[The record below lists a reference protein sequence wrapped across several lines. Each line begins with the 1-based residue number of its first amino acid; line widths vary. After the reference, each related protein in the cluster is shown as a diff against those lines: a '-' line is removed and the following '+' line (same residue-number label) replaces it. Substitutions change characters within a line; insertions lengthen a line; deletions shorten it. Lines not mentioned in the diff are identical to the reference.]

1 MTISFEIDALP
12 RSDAGK
18 GASRRLRATGLVPG
32 IIYGGHKD
40 PQMISVVHSDL
51 LQHLEHEVF
60 YSHILTVDVAG
71 NKQQVVLKDMQRHPS
86 KPFVLHLDL
95 LRVTADEKIRVNVPL
110 HFVNES
116 KAPGVKMGG
125 IASHQLADVEISCL
139 PRDLP
144 EFIEIDMAGMEIGDV
159 VHLSEIKLPSGVEIP
174 ALASEG
180 AEDLVVASIHG
191 AQLAPEVGEGEGE
204 AGEEEEAGP
213 AVE

>member
-1 MTISFEIDALP
+1 MTISFEIGAVP

-18 GASRRLRATGLVPG
+18 GASRRLRRAGLVPA

-40 PQMISVVHSDL
+40 PEMVSVVHNEL
-51 LQHLEHEVF
+51 LQHLEHEAF
-60 YSHILTVDVAG
+60 YSHILTVDVTG

-95 LRVTADEKIRVNVPL
+95 LRVVAGEKIRVHVPL

-125 IASHQLADVEISCL
+125 AASHQVTGVEVSCL

-144 EFIEIDMAGMEIGDV
+144 EFIEIDMSGMEMGDA
-159 VHLSEIKLPSGVEIP
+159 VHLSEIRLPQGVEIP

-180 AEDLVVASIHG
+180 AEDLVVVNIHG
-191 AQLAPEVGEGEGE
+191 AHVAPEMEEGAEGEE
-204 AGEEEEAGP
+204 TGP
-213 AVE
+213 AVPGE